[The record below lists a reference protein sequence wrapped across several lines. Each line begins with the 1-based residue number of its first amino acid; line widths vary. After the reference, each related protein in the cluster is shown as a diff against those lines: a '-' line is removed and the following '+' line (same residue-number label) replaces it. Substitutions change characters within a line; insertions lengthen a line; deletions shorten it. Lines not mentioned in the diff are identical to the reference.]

1 MYYNILIN
9 GLMKNTKYKK
19 ALNYLNEMQQNSFIL
34 NNFSISVIS
43 QLINKLDG

>member
-1 MYYNILIN
+1 
-9 GLMKNTKYKK
+9 MKNMKYKK
-19 ALNYLNEMQQNSFIL
+19 ALKYLNEMQQNSFIL